1 LHFDPFSLN
10 GGSNN
15 STSIINQELNKGEPH
30 PMISPDYLPEDQLIH
45 FGKIQKVIE
54 LAYNQ
59 VIESLSEKVLPYM
72 PNIYPVPFMIVRTY
86 TIHARMIK
94 VLFYSIVYPDKSNF
108 ERLAIYP
115 TLTLVK
121 RLPGC
126 LVGAIGH
133 EIAHIIALEGKVSI
147 SKSDLYSVL
156 RNRAESAKLK
166 EKRAEAVYKLF
177 NEPVL
182 TEIVRWD
189 HISIQK
195 DTEKIVSK
203 KAQLVSQQ
211 NFDRMIFRENLERY
225 HDFIRLKLAESEQ
238 RI

>member
-1 LHFDPFSLN
+1 MITRNIMPIISSDYVPNDSLVHF
-10 GGSNN
+10 
-15 STSIINQELNKGEPH
+15 E
-30 PMISPDYLPEDQLIH
+30 
-45 FGKIQKVIE
+45 KIKKTIE

-126 LVGAIGH
+126 
-133 EIAHIIALEGKVSI
+133 
-147 SKSDLYSVL
+147 
-156 RNRAESAKLK
+156 
-166 EKRAEAVYKLF
+166 
-177 NEPVL
+177 
-182 TEIVRWD
+182 
-189 HISIQK
+189 
-195 DTEKIVSK
+195 
-203 KAQLVSQQ
+203 
-211 NFDRMIFRENLERY
+211 
-225 HDFIRLKLAESEQ
+225 
-238 RI
+238 